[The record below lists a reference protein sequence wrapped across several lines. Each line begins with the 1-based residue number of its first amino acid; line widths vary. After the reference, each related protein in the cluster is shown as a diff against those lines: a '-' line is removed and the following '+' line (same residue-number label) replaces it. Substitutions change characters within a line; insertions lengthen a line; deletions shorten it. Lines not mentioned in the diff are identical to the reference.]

1 MSQMSKYP
9 ASMNYLS
16 GSNGGAVYRK
26 LCLAILVVPTFF
38 VTSSLTPA
46 TAEQSSSDTLV
57 TCINLTNA
65 RESISK
71 DGDCTSGRAIA
82 KWKLV
87 ASDTPVPEGSFT
99 KQLVICSNRAD
110 SSYSYQVI
118 RSTCSAHQERSIY
131 TRKAGA
137 PGAPTIVSVVAY
149 SDQNASILLSQGTK
163 ENLDAPIAYFTIN
176 ISNGESRKVKSSKD
190 LRLAI
195 GGLRE
200 LTTYSFTVTATN
212 ADGTSEYSKPSEAVT
227 TKKYIPPV
235 VVLPVSAPA
244 VLSCA
249 AGGACAIGDVGP
261 GGGIIFYVASAP
273 FTCGST
279 LNATCNYLEVA
290 PTTGSAAWTDPQL
303 KWSSDDSQ
311 FRNSGSTG
319 TAIGTGRSNTVG
331 MLTSNAPYSADVA
344 EAAFATSQYA
354 GPSATSDWHLPSKD
368 ELNQLCKWQRGQ
380 AWVSDATICNSSGSL
395 NSATLGAA
403 NAGFVSANYWSSTEY
418 QRFPWEC
425 TAWNQQFGSG
435 NQVNTSGKNF
445 QLYVR
450 PIRAF

>member
-1 MSQMSKYP
+1 MLFP
-9 ASMNYLS
+9 FAN
-16 GSNGGAVYRK
+16 NGGVLFRK
-26 LCLAILVVPTFF
+26 LCLALLILPTLF
-38 VTSSLTPA
+38 VTATLTAA
-46 TAEQSSSDTLV
+46 TAEQSSSNTLV
-57 TCINLTNA
+57 TCINLANG

-71 DGDCTSGRAIA
+71 DGDCTNGRAVA
-82 KWKLV
+82 KWNLVAPGSLVAEGSSTKKLV
-87 ASDTPVPEGSFT
+87 V
-99 KQLVICSNRAD
+99 CSNRT
-110 SSYSYQVI
+110 SSRYTYQVI
-118 RSTCSAHQERSIY
+118 RSKCSAHQERSIY
-131 TRKAGA
+131 TRKAGT
-137 PGAPTIVSVVAY
+137 PDAPTIASVVAY
-149 SDQNASILLSQGTK
+149 SDQNASILLSQ
-163 ENLDAPIAYFTIN
+163 EPRVNVDAPIAYYTIN
-176 ISNGESRKVKSSKD
+176 INNGESRKVKSSKD
-190 LRLAI
+190 IRLVI

-212 ADGTSEYSKPSEAVT
+212 ADGTSEYSKPSEPVT

-235 VVLPVSAPA
+235 VVVPVSAPA

-279 LNATCNYLEVA
+279 LNTTCNYLEVA
-290 PTTGSAAWTDPQL
+290 PTTGSGAWSDPQL

-319 TAIGTGRSNTVG
+319 TAVGTGRSNTLA
-331 MLTSNAPYSADVA
+331 MLTTNSPYIADTS

-354 GPSATSDWHLPSKD
+354 GPNAKSDWHLPSKD

-395 NSATLGAA
+395 NSATNGAT
-403 NAGFVSANYWSSTEY
+403 NAGFVSANYWSSTEH

-435 NQVNTSGKNF
+435 NQVNTNGKNF
-445 QLYVR
+445 QIYVR

>member
-1 MSQMSKYP
+1 
-9 ASMNYLS
+9 MNYLS

-87 ASDTPVPEGSFT
+87 ASDSVLAEGSST
-99 KQLVICSNRAD
+99 KKLVVCSNRT
-110 SSYSYQVI
+110 SSRYTYQVI
-118 RSTCSAHQERSIY
+118 RSKCSTHQERNIY
-131 TRKAGA
+131 TRMAGA
-137 PGAPTIVSVVAY
+137 PDAPTIASVVAY
-149 SDQNASILLSQGTK
+149 SDQNASILLSQSPI
-163 ENLDAPIAYFTIN
+163 ENLDAPIAYYTIN

-212 ADGTSEYSKPSEAVT
+212 ADGTSEYSKPSEPVT

-235 VVLPVSAPA
+235 VVVPVSAPA

-249 AGGACAIGDVGP
+249 AGGACAIGDLGP
-261 GGGIIFYVASAP
+261 GGGIVFYVASTP

-290 PTTGSAAWTDPQL
+290 PTTGSAAWSDPQL

-311 FRNSGSTG
+311 FHNSGSTG
-319 TAIGTGRSNTVG
+319 TAVGTGRSNTLA
-331 MLTSNAPYSADVA
+331 MLTTNGTYIADTA
-344 EAAFATSQYA
+344 EAAFAISQYA
-354 GPSATSDWHLPSKD
+354 GPNAKSDWYLPSKD

-395 NSATLGAA
+395 NSATYGAT
-403 NAGFVSANYWSSTEY
+403 NAGFISGNYWSSTEH

-435 NQVNTSGKNF
+435 NQVNTNGKNF
-445 QLYVR
+445 QIYVR